1 MPLPGFLGRHGLM
14 RDRMDKVIS
23 KQAHKVAHSVTE
35 ERRTM
40 TVVNRPPPSPNAAE
54 GSGGLFR
61 EYD

>member
-1 MPLPGFLGRHGLM
+1 
-14 RDRMDKVIS
+14 MDKVIS